1 MADLLPLFFSLYCD
15 NYAGGHGG
23 ADIPVPVPNTE
34 VKRPSADGTASRR
47 ESRPPPAF
55 SFFSSLRPGRAFRA
69 RRACFFPLP
78 PLRAPPVTAPPEKV
92 SGGRSRAASSSA
104 PRGALFNVLRR
115 LRGKKPGGCPAS
127 AAGESARAVPDK
139 LLPALALRAL
149 AALPRWGQQR
159 RRRRSGAR
167 RRNGTRSR
175 GQPGPGAGRETPDKK
190 ADSLPASAHSCA
202 MPAIGCVSPCVRCG
216 SPASFVP

>member
-1 MADLLPLFFSLYCD
+1 MPAAMAGRIYPFPFRTRKSSAPAPMVLPLGGRVGRRRLFLFFLLC
-15 NYAGGHGG
+15 G
-23 ADIPVPVPNTE
+23 
-34 VKRPSADGTASRR
+34 
-47 ESRPPPAF
+47 PAAP
-55 SFFSSLRPGRAFRA
+55 LGRAGPV
-69 RRACFFPLP
+69 FFPLP
-78 PLRAPPVTAPPEKV
+78 PALPAFTAPATAPPEKV

-139 LLPALALRAL
+139 LRPAQPASRAPALALRAL

-175 GQPGPGAGRETPDKK
+175 GQPGPGRETP
-190 ADSLPASAHSCA
+190 
-202 MPAIGCVSPCVRCG
+202 G
-216 SPASFVP
+216 

>member
-78 PLRAPPVTAPPEKV
+78 PLRAPPVSPRPWMSVFLPPLCRL
-92 SGGRSRAASSSA
+92 S
-104 PRGALFNVLRR
+104 PRPPRRR
-115 LRGKKPGGCPAS
+115 LRRFPAGGAGRHLLLLRGERFLMSCGAS
-127 AAGESARAVPDK
+127 AEKSQGAVRPPPPGNLPGPSPDK
-139 LLPALALRAL
+139 LRPAQPASRAPALALRAL
-149 AALPRWGQQR
+149 AALPRWGQ
-159 RRRRSGAR
+159 
-167 RRNGTRSR
+167 
-175 GQPGPGAGRETPDKK
+175 PGLGRETP
-190 ADSLPASAHSCA
+190 
-202 MPAIGCVSPCVRCG
+202 R
-216 SPASFVP
+216 